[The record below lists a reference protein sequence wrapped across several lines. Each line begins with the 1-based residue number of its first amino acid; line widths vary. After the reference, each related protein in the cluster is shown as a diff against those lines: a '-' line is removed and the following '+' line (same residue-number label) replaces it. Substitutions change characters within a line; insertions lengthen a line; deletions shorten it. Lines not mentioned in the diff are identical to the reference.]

1 MRTQKSKQKPKR
13 KTVTKAGKPHPKP
26 YETGLDRVA
35 ANYQPLTPLSF
46 LERAARTF
54 PGHTA
59 IIHGK
64 QRIDYATFYARA
76 RRLASALAKKGIR
89 KGDTVAVILAN
100 TPPMLEAHYGVPM
113 LGAVLNALNTRL
125 DAAAI
130 AFMLEHGGA
139 KILITDREFSA
150 TVSDALKLLKK
161 KPLVIDYDDREF
173 PQDGARL
180 GKIDYEKFLKS
191 GDPEFAWRMP
201 DDEWDAIALN
211 YTSGTTGNPKGV
223 VYHHRGA
230 ALMCYG
236 NALAGTMVEHPVL
249 LWTLPMFHCN
259 GWCMP
264 WSLSAVAG
272 THVCLRWVRAGAIFE
287 ALAEHGVTHL
297 CGAPIVMSTLVN
309 ASEAE
314 RKSFPQKVRFMAAA
328 APPPESVLAAM
339 ADAGFEVVHV
349 YGLTEVYGPAVVNE
363 WHQEW
368 DALDSAGRAAKK
380 ARQGV
385 RYAPLEGL
393 TVLNSKTMKQV
404 AADGETIGE
413 VMMRGNIVMRGYLK
427 NSKASEEAFKGGWFH
442 TGDLGVMYPDGY
454 IQLKDRS
461 KDIIISG
468 GENISS
474 IEVENAI
481 AKHPAVNFVAVVA
494 RPDVKWGEHPCA
506 FVELRPGKTASD
518 EEILAFA
525 RERLAKFKMPRT
537 VVFTELP
544 KTSTGKIQK
553 FVLRERAK
561 SL

>member
-1 MRTQKSKQKPKR
+1 MAAKKRRQK
-13 KTVTKAGKPHPKP
+13 TITKAGKP
-26 YETGLDRVA
+26 YETGLDRVP

-46 LERAARTF
+46 LERSAQVF
-54 PGHTA
+54 PRHTA
-59 IIHGK
+59 IIHGR
-64 QRIDYATFYARA
+64 QRIDYATFYARS
-76 RRLASALAKKGIR
+76 RRLASALSKLGIR
-89 KGDTVAVILAN
+89 KGDTVAVMLAN
-100 TPPMLEAHYGVPM
+100 TPPMLEAHYGIPM

-125 DAAAI
+125 DPSAL

-139 KILITDREFSA
+139 KILIIDREFSA
-150 TVSDALKLLKK
+150 TVAGALKLLKK
-161 KPLVIDYDDREF
+161 KPLVIDYDDKEF
-173 PQDGARL
+173 PQSGARL

-191 GDPEFAWRMP
+191 GDPDFAWKMP

-211 YTSGTTGNPKGV
+211 YTSGTTGDPKGV

-236 NALAGTMVEHPVL
+236 NALAGTMVQHPVL

-272 THVCLRWVRAGAIFE
+272 IHVCLRWVRAAAIFD
-287 ALAEHGVTHL
+287 ALAAHGVTHL

-309 ASEAE
+309 ATPAE
-314 RKSFPQKVRFMAAA
+314 RKSFPQKVRFLAAA

-339 ADAGFEVVHV
+339 AEAGFDVVHV

-363 WHQEW
+363 WHEEW
-368 DALDSAGRAAKK
+368 NALDAPARAARK

-393 TVLNSKTMKQV
+393 TVLNPKTLKPV
-404 AADGETIGE
+404 PADGETIGE

-427 NSKASEEAFKGGWFH
+427 NSKATREAFKGGWFH

-481 AKHPAVNFVAVVA
+481 AKHPDVWFVAVVA
-494 RPDVKWGEHPCA
+494 RPDPKWGEHPCA
-506 FVELRPGKTASD
+506 FVELKPGAAVSE
-518 EEILAFA
+518 EEILTFA

-537 VVFTELP
+537 VVFADLP